1 MYRSDIYLSSE
12 MGSLRPTSPNISLG
26 VENGMSVEM
35 GTHSV
40 TPSAGVRV
48 VRQLLA
54 VYATLLKSSGLDGL
68 ELWNGS
74 CQLVQTQTAS
84 EQIH

>member
-1 MYRSDIYLSSE
+1 MYEVALLIRGNGIFMVVS
-12 MGSLRPTSPNISLG
+12 RISLG
-26 VENGMSVEM
+26 PENGMSVEM

>member
-1 MYRSDIYLSSE
+1 MYEVALLIRGNGIFMVVS
-12 MGSLRPTSPNISLG
+12 RISLG
-26 VENGMSVEM
+26 PENGMSVEM

-54 VYATLLKSSGLDGL
+54 VYATLLNGL